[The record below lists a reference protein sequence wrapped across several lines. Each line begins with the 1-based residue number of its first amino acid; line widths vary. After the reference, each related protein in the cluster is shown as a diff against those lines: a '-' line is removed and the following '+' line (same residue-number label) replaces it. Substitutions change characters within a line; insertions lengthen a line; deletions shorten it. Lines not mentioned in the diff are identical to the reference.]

1 MKRNKRIF
9 ERDRGEEIDH
19 LWDIV
24 CYMASLWAS
33 VSPDFSS
40 SLHTLLLDW
49 KAIVLVFCV
58 LFPFIFCGVLCFVV
72 VVRIASFRGQLVLS
86 LYISLSCN

>member
-40 SLHTLLLDW
+40 SLHT
-49 KAIVLVFCV
+49 
-58 LFPFIFCGVLCFVV
+58 
-72 VVRIASFRGQLVLS
+72 
-86 LYISLSCN
+86 